1 MAKKRNAQPA
11 KTAEAEVVPIT
22 KRIDQASARGDTANR
37 DMLERVKLKIAS
49 TPEHVTK
56 RYGVDD
62 DAEPGQ
68 TRVVAEDPWSTLAAE
83 GKVIQPPFDMLTLS
97 MLPEHSSELGQCVE
111 AMAANI
117 DLLGHRQVARV
128 KVDDPSVEVPE
139 DLRKEVLKERV
150 YLANFFEYCTHESF
164 SEFREKLRK
173 DMETTGNAYW
183 EVIRD
188 VKGRIQQFV
197 HLPSYQM
204 RLTKQDDKP
213 IKVDRAILRMEEDGS
228 VVTDKITEYRRFRRY
243 VQARTATGRSG
254 FQSIGTPKAWFKSFG
269 DPRVLNC
276 ETGEWETKTKPVP
289 PERRATEV
297 VHIALYSPRT
307 PYGLPRFIG
316 NLLSI
321 YGDRAAEEIN
331 YTTFRNNNIPS
342 MMILVSGGQLTEGT
356 IQRLESFVES
366 QIQGSDNYSKFVIV
380 EAEDTAEDSEE
391 AGQIKLAVERMTK
404 DQHNDALFQNYSKN
418 NQDKIRR
425 AFRLPPILVGR
436 ADDYTRTTADTSRR
450 VGDEQV
456 FQPERDK
463 FDAII
468 NRFIYPDMGI
478 RYHKFKTNTPN
489 TTDNESLTKILAGSE
504 KTGGMTPRIARQM
517 LESILSID
525 LPDFP
530 ADFQAD
536 VPFSLTMAEAV
547 KNQADPA
554 EPGQQVTALKAYKVL
569 KALLGDAMP
578 DVLSDDD
585 PVVGVLKAMNA
596 KLEADW
602 QAAAFTGTEPS
613 EGEG

>member
-1 MAKKRNAQPA
+1 
-11 KTAEAEVVPIT
+11 
-22 KRIDQASARGDTANR
+22 
-37 DMLERVKLKIAS
+37 
-49 TPEHVTK
+49 
-56 RYGVDD
+56 
-62 DAEPGQ
+62 
-68 TRVVAEDPWSTLAAE
+68 
-83 GKVIQPPFDMLTLS
+83 
-97 MLPEHSSELGQCVE
+97 
-111 AMAANI
+111 
-117 DLLGHRQVARV
+117 
-128 KVDDPSVEVPE
+128 
-139 DLRKEVLKERV
+139 V
-150 YLANFFEYCTHESF
+150 YLANFWEYCTQESF
-164 SEFREKLRK
+164 SEFREKVRK
-173 DMETTGNAYW
+173 DLETTGNAYW

-188 VKGRIQQFV
+188 AKGKIQQFV

-204 RLTKQDDKP
+204 RLTKLDDNP
-213 IKVDRAILRMEEDGS
+213 IKIERPILRLQEDGS
-228 VVTDKITEYRRFRRY
+228 VEVDKVPEWRRFRRY
-243 VQARTATGRSG
+243 VQARSAAGRSG
-254 FQSIGTPKAWFKSFG
+254 FQSVGAPKAWFKSFG
-269 DPRVLNC
+269 DPRNVNC
-276 ETGEWETKTKPVP
+276 ETGEVEAKNKPVP
-289 PERRATEV
+289 EGKRATEV
-297 VHIALYSPRT
+297 VHLALYSPRT

-356 IQRLESFVES
+356 VKRLESFVES

-380 EAEDTAEDSEE
+380 EAEETAEEGEE

-404 DQHNDALFQNYSKN
+404 DQHADALFQNYSKN

-463 FDAII
+463 FDALI
-468 NRFIYPDMGI
+468 NRIIYPDMGI

-489 TTDNESLTKILAGSE
+489 TTDNLSVVQILSGSE

-517 LESILSID
+517 LESILSVD
-525 LPDFP
+525 LPEFP
-530 ADFQAD
+530 ADFPAD

-569 KALLGDAMP
+569 KALLGDAVP
-578 DVLSDDD
+578 DVLDDAD
-585 PVVGVLKAMNA
+585 PVVAVIKAMDD
-596 KLEADW
+596 KLEREW
-602 QAAAFTGTEPS
+602 QQSALTGTDASEPEPS
-613 EGEG
+613 